1 MQNTTANTQNIT
13 PDMQRLLEGM
23 PSATREKITV
33 LDTTYTC
40 ECGASK
46 FNDALIEIAGERQ
59 KMPRIGECEKCKAL
73 KENATYQRERTLD
86 KWAFC
91 KVEQMEAQKRGFYI
105 HGGFG
110 TGKTHTAK
118 RLHVAAARQGLSAK
132 FTTPQAIL
140 QAFNDCFSSD
150 VCESQV
156 LAELAF
162 FEILIIDDIGQ
173 EQVTERGLSLLW
185 QVINAR
191 YERRRPTVYTSNY
204 ALSELTARYAEV
216 NRTQAESICS
226 RIAGTCEQQ
235 EMTGEDRRLTA

>member
-1 MQNTTANTQNIT
+1 MQNTTASTQNIT
-13 PDMQRLLEGM
+13 ADMQRLLDSM
-23 PSATREKITV
+23 NPATREKITV
-33 LDTTYTC
+33 LDTTYKC
-40 ECGASK
+40 ECGGSK
-46 FNDALIEIAGERQ
+46 FNDALIKLAGETQ
-59 KMPRIGECEKCKAL
+59 KMPRISECEKCKAL
-73 KENATYQRERTLD
+73 KENETYQREKTLD

-91 KVEQMEAQKRGFYI
+91 KVEQMRAQKRGFYI
-105 HGGFG
+105 HGSFG

-150 VCESQV
+150 MRESQV
-156 LAELAF
+156 LAELAH

-173 EQVTERGLSLLW
+173 EQVTERGLSQLW

-191 YERRRPTVYTSNY
+191 YERKRPTVYTSNY

-226 RIAGTCEQQ
+226 RIAGACEQQ
-235 EMTGEDRRLTA
+235 EMTGVDRRLTA